1 MITLHLEA
9 ESPSALIHDVKQ
21 MFNLVEKVE
30 AVPVITTDDL
40 KAALATDCDEGQP
53 APVPAK
59 RGRKPKVTDGPS
71 TAEVKAATIG
81 EAPTEPA
88 ASPGFLGGDEETKPE
103 AEKEMSIEDM
113 RAAAQK
119 LAEAKGMEAVA
130 KVLGTFKSEKGEPA
144 LKMSLV
150 QPSDR
155 AKAAAAF
162 EAAASAKE

>member
-9 ESPSALIHDVKQ
+9 ENPTILLDDIKR

-40 KAALATDCDEGQP
+40 KAALAADGDEGQP

-59 RGRKPKVTDGPS
+59 RGRKPKNTDGPS

-81 EAPTEPA
+81 EAPTDPA
-88 ASPGFLGGDEETKPE
+88 PAPAFLEGAAETKQE
-103 AEKEMSIEDM
+103 AEKEMSLDDM

-130 KVLGTFKSEKGEPA
+130 KILATFKDDKGNPA

-150 QPSDR
+150 QPGDR

-162 EAAASAKE
+162 EEAAKG